1 MSKKADQPRAPAL
14 IEAAQPAAQL
24 SQSLTPLRLCLRIDE
39 IGKALDGGEVELAIE
54 EPTTGEFAGLRQAQA
69 GQLGQGGQHAGRRGA
84 ATVDLKL
91 GHVLPRLASRAGEP
105 EHKGVVQG
113 RAVLRIPQPS
123 EGAPPRLRQG
133 DPPTQFREGH
143 SGSRSTD
150 ANDRNGGPSRR
161 AGERKDGVVGFHWQ
175 VPCNEKR
182 ERAYFPLRSPPPA
195 PASCDQ
201 NAFCICSQPCRPP
214 GNQVFSTVSGSMAV
228 SAWRMRSSRSA
239 RRLCW
244 MNVRSGKPRNIRAS
258 WGVQSISIFTFMR
271 RLHNSGVAP
280 GGARLALCCTLRLRH
295 RAGKCTSGLARP
307 VANPRCAMSENQ
319 LASETSPYLLQH
331 KNNPVAWRP
340 WGPAVLEEARRL
352 DRPILFSIG
361 YAACHWCHVMAH
373 ESFEDPA
380 TAAVMN
386 ELFVNVKV
394 DREER
399 PDLDSIYQQ
408 ALALM
413 GEQGG
418 WPLTMFCTPDGEPF
432 WGGTYFPPEP
442 RYGRPGFKDLL
453 RRVAEIYHKEKAAV
467 RHNVDALKEAL
478 TRLSRSE
485 SGGGISLAMIDQAAR
500 QLVAQVD
507 MAQGGIG
514 PAPKFPQAPIFK
526 LLWRAYKRTGQE
538 VYRDAVL
545 VTLIRM
551 SQGGI
556 YDHLGGGF
564 ARYSTDAEWL
574 VPHFEKMLYD
584 NAQLL
589 ELLTGAWLETGNPLF
604 AARVKET
611 VGWLLRDMTADGAC
625 FAASEDADSEGE
637 EGRFYVWT
645 EAEIDALLG
654 ADAAAFKAAYD
665 VTAAGNWK
673 GKTIL
678 RRLIP
683 LGDEATE
690 AQLASCRNVLFA
702 ARAKRVRP
710 GRDDKVLADW
720 NGLAIAALARAAAVF
735 GRPDWLERAAAAFD
749 DVLARLGAGDGRVHH
764 AWRLGKV
771 TAAGLLEDQTAMA
784 RAALTLYEA
793 TGAPGRLAQAIR
805 LANAALAHFA
815 DGEGGFFGS
824 ADDATDV
831 PLARPRGAADNAT
844 PSGNGMIAEVF
855 ARLHHL
861 TGEAAWRV
869 HCEGVLRAFS
879 GRREALPTMPGLLA
893 AADLLEEG
901 ASVVIAGPPDAP
913 LARRLAAAA
922 LAAPDPATIVLR
934 APTADALPP
943 AHPAHGKGAGAA
955 GAAAYV
961 CRRSVCG
968 LPISDPGALARTLR
982 TRGAANR

>member
-1 MSKKADQPRAPAL
+1 MP
-14 IEAAQPAAQL
+14 EAANL
-24 SQSLTPLRLCLRIDE
+24 
-39 IGKALDGGEVELAIE
+39 
-54 EPTTGEFAGLRQAQA
+54 
-69 GQLGQGGQHAGRRGA
+69 
-84 ATVDLKL
+84 
-91 GHVLPRLASRAGEP
+91 
-105 EHKGVVQG
+105 
-113 RAVLRIPQPS
+113 
-123 EGAPPRLRQG
+123 
-133 DPPTQFREGH
+133 
-143 SGSRSTD
+143 
-150 ANDRNGGPSRR
+150 
-161 AGERKDGVVGFHWQ
+161 
-175 VPCNEKR
+175 
-182 ERAYFPLRSPPPA
+182 
-195 PASCDQ
+195 
-201 NAFCICSQPCRPP
+201 
-214 GNQVFSTVSGSMAV
+214 
-228 SAWRMRSSRSA
+228 
-239 RRLCW
+239 
-244 MNVRSGKPRNIRAS
+244 
-258 WGVQSISIFTFMR
+258 
-271 RLHNSGVAP
+271 
-280 GGARLALCCTLRLRH
+280 LRH
-295 RAGKCTSGLARP
+295 
-307 VANPRCAMSENQ
+307 Q
-319 LASETSPYLLQH
+319 TSPYLLQH
-331 KNNPVAWRP
+331 ADNPVHWRP
-340 WGPAVLEEARRL
+340 WGPEALAEARAANK
-352 DRPILFSIG
+352 PILLSIG

-373 ESFEDPA
+373 ESFADAA
-380 TAAVMN
+380 TAALMN
-386 ELFVNVKV
+386 RLFVNIKV

-399 PDLDSIYQQ
+399 PDIDQIYMN
-408 ALALM
+408 ALHAM

-418 WPLTMFCTPDGEPF
+418 WPLTMFLDPEGAPF
-432 WGGTYFPPEP
+432 WGGTYFPPVP
-442 RYGRPGFKDLL
+442 RWGKPSFRQVLEA
-453 RRVAEIYHKEKAAV
+453 VADAYARGDDMV
-467 RHNVDALKEAL
+467 RHNTAALRKAVARMAAAAPGDLPGPADLDA
-478 TRLSRSE
+478 
-485 SGGGISLAMIDQAAR
+485 AAR
-500 QLVAQVD
+500 ALLRLTD
-507 MAQGGIG
+507 PDRGGLRG
-514 PAPKFPQAPIFK
+514 APKFPNPPIFRF
-526 LLWRAYKRTGQE
+526 LWQDSFRSPRPEARAALRLMLTQ
-538 VYRDAVL
+538 
-545 VTLIRM
+545 M

-584 NAQLL
+584 NAQIL
-589 ELLTGAWLETGNPLF
+589 ELMAFAHADAPDPLF
-604 AARVKET
+604 AARAAET
-611 VGWLLRDMTADGAC
+611 VGWMVRDMTADGAC